1 MLAKN
6 RRGFTKEL
14 QTEKFEV
21 MGGLVYDEVTALKVA
36 SVLEHLIGYHSFAF
50 RASDWSALLCT

>member
-1 MLAKN
+1 MDGYG

-21 MGGLVYDEVTALKVA
+21 MGGLVWERVTALKVVL
-36 SVLEHLIGYHSFAF
+36 VLELLIGYMVLVSE
-50 RASDWSALLCT
+50 LLIGQF